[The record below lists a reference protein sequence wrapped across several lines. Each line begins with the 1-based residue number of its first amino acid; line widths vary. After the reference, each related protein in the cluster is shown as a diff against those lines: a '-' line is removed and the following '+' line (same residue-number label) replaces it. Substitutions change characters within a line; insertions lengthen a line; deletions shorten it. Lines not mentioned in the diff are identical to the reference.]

1 MWERLEPYKSSLI
14 LLLALTLG
22 GLLGIY
28 APDVALK
35 LQAVGKIF
43 LNLLF
48 MIIVPLVSVSVMSSI
63 AGMTD
68 LKKLGRIMGVIF
80 AVSILMALIPAAGI
94 VGLAT
99 LFDPAQGVV
108 IELTEKFKAGS
119 GEMDFVSMVTTNDF
133 IGLLSKSNILALII
147 MSVIAGIAIGQ
158 SGEQGKRIAGSLNDL
173 NTVIIED
180 CFDHHESRSC
190 WFGLLFCFDH
200 GEPRFTTI
208 DHLRSR
214 HRPVLRSNLAVLRF
228 RFHLLFLDWRRPSC
242 CTCVLEKCGRT
253 FRHGAGNL
261 LFAWNFA
268 RQHPRRQSDG
278 DQS

>member
-1 MWERLEPYKSSLI
+1 MLGRLKTYKIFLI
-14 LLLALTLG
+14 LILGLNFG
-22 GLLGIY
+22 GLLGLFST
-28 APDVALK
+28 DVALK

-133 IGLLSKSNILALII
+133 
-147 MSVIAGIAIGQ
+147 
-158 SGEQGKRIAGSLNDL
+158 
-173 NTVIIED
+173 
-180 CFDHHESRSC
+180 
-190 WFGLLFCFDH
+190 
-200 GEPRFTTI
+200 
-208 DHLRSR
+208 
-214 HRPVLRSNLAVLRF
+214 
-228 RFHLLFLDWRRPSC
+228 
-242 CTCVLEKCGRT
+242 
-253 FRHGAGNL
+253 
-261 LFAWNFA
+261 
-268 RQHPRRQSDG
+268 
-278 DQS
+278 